1 MSISNRTLYVIAAI
15 VMVAGITLVAL
26 SGRHKLNFTDNGSP
40 APVSAGNKAAD
51 FKLEALDG
59 RSVTLESLHG
69 KIIFLNVW
77 ATWCGPCREEMPSME
92 TLYDD
97 FKNNRDFVMLAVSQD
112 TRGRAAVAPY
122 VEKNGYH
129 FTILLDPENK
139 IGESYDLAGV
149 PETFIIDRNGRI
161 VAHHMGAF
169 DWSRPDVKEALQ
181 QLLDSKEGKTVRKQD
196 APVGVQSTAP
206 SA

>member
-15 VMVAGITLVAL
+15 VIVTGITLVAL
-26 SGRHKLNFTDNGSP
+26 SGRHKLNLNGNDLE
-40 APVSAGNKAAD
+40 APISAGNKAAD

-59 RSVTLESLHG
+59 RSVTLQSLHG
-69 KIIFLNVW
+69 KIVFLNVW

-112 TRGRAAVAPY
+112 TKGRAAVAPY

-196 APVGVQSTAP
+196 APNGVQSTAP